1 MTKKVNVRGKSVATK
16 TSVSRFSKNIKW
28 LPRIFALLPSTV
40 FLIYFVSLQNYPKIF
55 ADELNGIDTVRRIF
69 DSAYP
74 NYTAYSI
81 GLGLLLAPFY
91 FFTQSPELLYRI
103 GLFLNIAAV
112 LLALFVTYYVLVK
125 ARFKRVNLSLF
136 LASIFSGTLVHAT
149 RLMTESI
156 SFLYSSIA
164 LLKFQR
170 MSGKNLTP
178 KKFDYFLSI
187 SIGFFGVI
195 HVRLLA
201 LIIPIFI
208 LNVVLDSKGSV
219 LTQRV
224 RLYVV
229 EFASVCAFQ
238 FLNFKIKGTS
248 GGSTSYITEPFRDLG
263 SFVTDG
269 VKVFLGHLIA
279 SHLSSM
285 GVLLIALIYFLLT
298 RGMIEKQKRDVFLF
312 CGFLL
317 GMSILVSTY
326 FITSISEAGTYG
338 VTVENTGLAT
348 RYFDP
353 FLPIALAVSLSICF
367 EEINIPRLHKR
378 KAILGLTIINGFVF
392 LIIPVFAF
400 RIEDPVRSPLIFG
413 ITGGTTINHSSVLFL
428 MLAMWILALLW
439 IERQIALVASVLFI
453 FFLGSTYRPIMWSQG
468 IELGYTKNHEIP
480 SFINLN
486 LDVSTEIGSERCIQ
500 YVSRNPNNWAT
511 AGNYQFWT
519 KYPIYQVVELND
531 CRFLITDVKSLGE
544 GYRLLKSEEQFSTFF
559 LYDTKSRP

>member
-1 MTKKVNVRGKSVATK
+1 MTKNVNTRGKSVATK
-16 TSVSRFSKNIKW
+16 TSVSRFSISIEW
-28 LPRIFALLPSTV
+28 LPLIFALLPSIV

-55 ADELNGIDTVRRIF
+55 ADELNGMDTVRRLF

-91 FFTQSPELLYRI
+91 FFTQSPEVLYRI

-112 LLALFVTYYVLVK
+112 LLALFVTYFVLVK
-125 ARFKRVNLSLF
+125 VRFKRVHLSLF
-136 LASIFSGTLVHAT
+136 LASMFSGTLVHAT
-149 RLMTESI
+149 RLMTESM
-156 SFLYSSIA
+156 SLLYSSIA

-170 MSGKNLTP
+170 VSEKNFSP

-187 SIGFFGVI
+187 SIGFFSVI

-208 LNVVLDSKGSV
+208 FHLVLDSKRNM

-224 RLYVV
+224 RLYVC

-248 GGSTSYITEPFRDLG
+248 GGSTSYITEPFRDLW
-263 SFVTDG
+263 SFVADG
-269 VKVFLGHLIA
+269 LKVFFGHLIA
-279 SHLSSM
+279 LHLSSL
-285 GVLLIALIYFLLT
+285 GVLLIALISFLLT
-298 RGMIEKQKRDVFLF
+298 RETIEKQKRDVFLF
-312 CGFLL
+312 CSFLL

-367 EEINIPRLHKR
+367 EENNITRLRKR
-378 KAILGLTIINGFVF
+378 KAILSLTIINGFVF
-392 LIIPVFAF
+392 LIVPVFAF
-400 RIEDPVRSPLIFG
+400 RIEDPVRSPLLFG
-413 ITGGTTINHSSVLFL
+413 VTGGTIITYSSIVFL
-428 MLAMWILALLW
+428 MLVMWVLALLW
-439 IERQIALVASVLFI
+439 IERQVALVAVILLM
-453 FFLGSTYRPIMWSQG
+453 FFLGSTYRPIGWSQG
-468 IELGYTKNHEIP
+468 IELGYTKNHDIP
-480 SFINLN
+480 DFINQNLN
-486 LDVSTEIGSERCIQ
+486 ISTEIGSERCIELI
-500 YVSRNPNNWAT
+500 SRDPSNYAT

-519 KYPIYQVVELND
+519 NFPIRQVSELGI
-531 CRFLITDVKSLGE
+531 CRFLITDVESLGK
-544 GYRLLKSEEQFSTFF
+544 GYKLLKSEEQFSTFY
-559 LYDTKSRP
+559 LYDMRSRV